1 LNALPGLTDIK
12 RRLDG
17 LEQVY
22 LVNSPDPLAISPALL
37 PHQTPPPGDWRGWLL
52 LAGRG
57 AGKTYAGAA
66 WLLSGLQPGER
77 IAIVA
82 PTFGD
87 ARDTCMEG
95 PSGLLA
101 LAREHGYTIDSYN
114 RSMGEASINGAFLK
128 LYSADQPDRLRGPQ
142 HHRIWFDELAAMRYL
157 DTTMDMALMGLRLG
171 TDPRWMATTTPRP
184 LPRIKALLQDA
195 TVAHTRA
202 TTYDNPHLPAAFQT
216 AILARYQ
223 GTTLGRQELNAELLD
238 DVPGALWT
246 RTAIEQHRVL
256 QAPVLKRIVVG
267 VDPSASSDG
276 AETGI
281 IVAGIGDDDHGYV
294 LDDRSVQGSPA
305 AWARAVIAAYH
316 THYADKIIA
325 ERNNGGEMVEQ
336 TIRSTDGGK
345 QLPIRAV
352 WASRGKHTRA
362 EPVSALYEQGRVHHV
377 GAFGTLEDQL
387 CSWLPGMQSPD
398 RLDALVWA
406 LSALFRVDHDAPAV
420 APARTRNA
428 EMF

>member
-1 LNALPGLTDIK
+1 
-12 RRLDG
+12 
-17 LEQVY
+17 
-22 LVNSPDPLAISPALL
+22 
-37 PHQTPPPGDWRGWLL
+37 
-52 LAGRG
+52 
-57 AGKTYAGAA
+57 
-66 WLLSGLQPGER
+66 
-77 IAIVA
+77 
-82 PTFGD
+82 
-87 ARDTCMEG
+87 
-95 PSGLLA
+95 
-101 LAREHGYTIDSYN
+101 
-114 RSMGEASINGAFLK
+114 
-128 LYSADQPDRLRGPQ
+128 
-142 HHRIWFDELAAMRYL
+142 MRYL
-157 DTTMDMALMGLRLG
+157 DTTMDMAMMGLRLG
-171 TDPRWMATTTPRP
+171 SDPRWMATTTPRP

-195 TVAHTRA
+195 TVVHTRA

-246 RTAIEQHRVL
+246 RTTIEQHRVL

-281 IVAGIGDDDHGYV
+281 IVAGIGEDDHGYV

-352 WASRGKHTRA
+352 WASRGKQTRA

-406 LSALFRVDHDAPAV
+406 LSALFRVDHDAPAA

>member
-1 LNALPGLTDIK
+1 MPPRVAAQGT
-12 RRLDG
+12 
-17 LEQVY
+17 V
-22 LVNSPDPLAISPALL
+22 SPFALL

-157 DTTMDMALMGLRLG
+157 DTTMDMAMMGLRLG

-195 TVAHTRA
+195 TVVHTRA

-216 AILARYQ
+216 VILARYQ

-246 RTAIEQHRVL
+246 RTTIEQHRVL

-352 WASRGKHTRA
+352 WASRGKQTRA

>member
-1 LNALPGLTDIK
+1 
-12 RRLDG
+12 LDG

-22 LVNSPDPLAISPALL
+22 LVKSPDPLAISPALL
-37 PHQTPPPGDWRGWLL
+37 PHQAPPPGDWRGWLL

-66 WLLSGLQPGER
+66 WLLSRLQPGER

-157 DTTMDMALMGLRLG
+157 DTTLDMALMGLRLG

-195 TVAHTRA
+195 TVVHTRA

-246 RTAIEQHRVL
+246 RTTIEQHRVL
-256 QAPVLKRIVVG
+256 QAPVLKRIFVG

-336 TIRSTDGGK
+336 TIRSTDGGAR
-345 QLPIRAV
+345 LPIKTV
-352 WASRGKHTRA
+352 WASRGKQTRA

>member
-1 LNALPGLTDIK
+1 MPPRVAAQGT
-12 RRLDG
+12 
-17 LEQVY
+17 V
-22 LVNSPDPLAISPALL
+22 SPFALL

-157 DTTMDMALMGLRLG
+157 DTTMDMAMMGLRLG

-246 RTAIEQHRVL
+246 RTTIEQHRVL
-256 QAPVLKRIVVG
+256 QAPVLKRIFVG

-281 IVAGIGDDDHGYV
+281 IVAGIGNDDHGYV

-352 WASRGKHTRA
+352 WASRGKQTRA